1 MSSIIIGKEK
11 QTISIEED
19 EDGVEKEIDDD
30 DQENENNEPPFE
42 PAKIRIQTKI
52 LTIDS
57 ILFKVKKGALNLES
71 DFQRPPLIWSKVAQ
85 SRLIESILVR
95 IPLPSFYI
103 DASDEDEWL
112 IVDGLQRLSTL
123 KAFVLDK
130 NFKLTGL
137 EYLKKFNNKG
147 FDELPR
153 NYQRRIEETEII
165 VNSIEQDT
173 PENVKFHIFK
183 RINTGG
189 LPLSSQ
195 EIRHVIYQGKATQLL
210 KKLSNSKDFQETIGV
225 NKDDK
230 EISNK
235 LVFRMGDQEFILRFL
250 AFHIT
255 PYTEYKKNSL
265 EDLLS
270 STMNTLNKSS
280 DGNLSIYE
288 QKFYSSIIL
297 AKKIFGEFSFRKLTR
312 NNKRKYPPNKA
323 LFEVWLAN
331 FANLDSNQQTELEI
345 RKEKVYDKFLD
356 LIDYSGETME
366 MQEKCIKFN
375 KAITYGTSQVQQV
388 RYRFRCIEELI
399 QEVLK

>member
-1 MSSIIIGKEK
+1 MSSIIIGEEQ
-11 QTISIEED
+11 QTISIAED
-19 EDGVEKEIDDD
+19 EDGVEQEIEEEP
-30 DQENENNEPPFE
+30 ENNNEPPFD
-42 PAKIRIQTKI
+42 ATKIRVLTKNP
-52 LTIDS
+52 TIDL
-57 ILFKVKKGALNLES
+57 ILKRIKEGALNLEP
-71 DFQRPPLIWSKVAQ
+71 DFQRSPLIWSKVAQ

-103 DASDEDEWL
+103 DASNEDEWL

-137 EYLKKFNNKG
+137 EYLREFNNKR

-210 KKLSNSKDFQETIGV
+210 KKLSNSKDFQETIGIDKN
-225 NKDDK
+225 NK
-230 EISNK
+230 ITS
-235 LVFRMGDQEFILRFL
+235 RMSDQEFILRFL
-250 AFHIT
+250 AFYIT
-255 PYTEYKKNSL
+255 PYTEYKKKSL
-265 EDLLS
+265 EEFLNNA
-270 STMNTLNKSS
+270 MIILNKSS
-280 DGNLSIYE
+280 SKMLEIYE
-288 QKFYSSIIL
+288 QKFDLSIKM
-297 AKKIFGEFSFRKLTR
+297 AQNTFGEFSFRKVTR
-312 NNKRKYPPNKA
+312 NSKRKYPPNKA
-323 LFEVWLAN
+323 LFEVWLVN

-345 RKEKVYDKFLD
+345 RKGKVYDKFLD
-356 LIDYSGETME
+356 LIAYSGETME

>member
-1 MSSIIIGKEK
+1 MSSIIIGEEQ
-11 QTISIEED
+11 QTISIAED
-19 EDGVEKEIDDD
+19 EDGVEQEIEEEP
-30 DQENENNEPPFE
+30 ENNNEPPFD
-42 PAKIRIQTKI
+42 ATKIRVLTKNP
-52 LTIDS
+52 TIDL
-57 ILFKVKKGALNLES
+57 ILKRIKEGALNLEP
-71 DFQRPPLIWSKVAQ
+71 DFQRSPLIWSKVAQ

-103 DASDEDEWL
+103 DASNEDEWL

-137 EYLKKFNNKG
+137 EYLREFNNKR

-210 KKLSNSKDFQETIGV
+210 KKLSNSKDFQETIGIDKN
-225 NKDDK
+225 NK
-230 EISNK
+230 ITS
-235 LVFRMGDQEFILRFL
+235 RMSDQEFILRFL
-250 AFHIT
+250 AFYIT
-255 PYTEYKKNSL
+255 PYTEYKKKSL
-265 EDLLS
+265 EEFLNNA
-270 STMNTLNKSS
+270 MIILNKSS
-280 DGNLSIYE
+280 SKMLEIYE
-288 QKFYSSIIL
+288 QKFDLSIKM
-297 AKKIFGEFSFRKLTR
+297 AQNTFGEFSFRKLTR

-323 LFEVWLAN
+323 LFEVWLVN

-345 RKEKVYDKFLD
+345 RKGKVYDKFLD

>member
-1 MSSIIIGKEK
+1 MSSIIIGEEQ
-11 QTISIEED
+11 QTISIAED
-19 EDGVEKEIDDD
+19 EDGVEQEIEEEP
-30 DQENENNEPPFE
+30 ENNNEPPFD
-42 PAKIRIQTKI
+42 ATKIRVLTKNP
-52 LTIDS
+52 TIDL
-57 ILFKVKKGALNLES
+57 ILKRIKEGALNLEP
-71 DFQRPPLIWSKVAQ
+71 DFQRSPLIWSKVAQ

-103 DASDEDEWL
+103 DASNEDEWL

-137 EYLKKFNNKG
+137 EYLREFNNNR

-210 KKLSNSKDFQETIGV
+210 KKLSNSKDFQETIGIDKN
-225 NKDDK
+225 NK
-230 EISNK
+230 ITS
-235 LVFRMGDQEFILRFL
+235 RMSDQEFILRFL
-250 AFHIT
+250 AFYIT
-255 PYTEYKKNSL
+255 PYTEYKKKSL
-265 EDLLS
+265 EEFLNNA
-270 STMNTLNKSS
+270 MIILNKSS
-280 DGNLSIYE
+280 SKMLEIYE
-288 QKFYSSIIL
+288 QKFDLSIKM
-297 AKKIFGEFSFRKLTR
+297 AQNTFGEFSFRKLTR

-323 LFEVWLAN
+323 LFEVWLVN

-345 RKEKVYDKFLD
+345 RKGKVYDKFLD